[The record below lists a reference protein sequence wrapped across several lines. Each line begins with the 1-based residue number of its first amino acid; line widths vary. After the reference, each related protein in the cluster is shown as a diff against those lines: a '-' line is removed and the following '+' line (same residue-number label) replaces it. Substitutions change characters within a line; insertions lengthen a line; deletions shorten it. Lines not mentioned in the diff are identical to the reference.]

1 MTIDMTKDTKSI
13 EIPAGIGAI
22 LTDARGNVVA
32 HDFDFARDGY
42 GGFKLWE
49 AQRIRA
55 KRAAKWKYIRAYSYG
70 DLAEVFDDYH
80 AEEMVNKLIQ
90 KGKLRLTCIA
100 VGYNDDL
107 TVDDVNR

>member
-1 MTIDMTKDTKSI
+1 MTKETKPI
-13 EIPAGIGAI
+13 AIPAGIGAI

-32 HDFDFARDGY
+32 HDFDFAHDGY

-55 KRAAKWKYIRAYSYG
+55 KRAAKWKYVRAYCYG
-70 DLAEVFDDYH
+70 DLADAFDDYR

-90 KGKLRLTCIA
+90 KQKLRLTCVA
-100 VGYNDDL
+100 VGYDDEL
-107 TVDDVNR
+107 SIDDVNH